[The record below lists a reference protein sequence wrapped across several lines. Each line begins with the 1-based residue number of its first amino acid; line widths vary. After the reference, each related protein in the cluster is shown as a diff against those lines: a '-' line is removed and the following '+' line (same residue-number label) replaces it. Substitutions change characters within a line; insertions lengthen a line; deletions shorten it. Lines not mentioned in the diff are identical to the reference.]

1 MKIKTLFFIITFG
14 FSTILSGQIDTLS
27 LDLMQTIDVAQKD
40 GIDVQ
45 FADVSFQNNYW
56 QYQAFLAR
64 LKPQLNFRGEIPN
77 INRSIEPIILPD
89 GTEAFINRSL
99 MSNSARINLQQSI
112 PLTGGQIF
120 AQTGLRRI
128 DLFSTSGSG
137 NISYLSTP
145 VSIGFV
151 QPIFGFNE
159 LKWEKRIAPLQYEE
173 SVKQYSEDFE
183 KIAYD
188 ATGYFFEVLIAQL
201 NLEAAYRDKEN
212 ADSLY
217 VISKA
222 RYDVGKIAE
231 TEVLQMEL
239 QSMRADANLS
249 ESTLNLSSAT
259 ERLRNFMGIQQE
271 VAFQLTPPEDIPEFE
286 VDVTEALE
294 LANRNRADALARQRR
309 MMEAERTLAQARAN
323 TRPSFDLFASF
334 GLSQTA
340 NNLEEVYKKPLDQEM
355 FSLGF
360 DIPIADWGK
369 SNAAKQ
375 IARANADLVRL
386 QVQQDAVNFER
397 EVIVRVQQFE
407 LVKEQVGLAKRSFEL
422 AQRRLDISR
431 KRYLIGKI
439 SATDLNIAI
448 NEEATSRRSYYSAL
462 SNYWL
467 AHYYLRGLTLYDFE
481 NNVSLVRDKE

>member
-1 MKIKTLFFIITFG
+1 MKIKTLAFLISLLMSCSLI
-14 FSTILSGQIDTLS
+14 GQTDTLS
-27 LDLMQTIDVAQKD
+27 LSLMQTIKIAQRD
-40 GIDVQ
+40 GIDLR

-56 QYQAFLAR
+56 QYQAFLAKLR
-64 LKPQLNFRGEIPN
+64 PQLNLRGEIPN

-128 DLFSTSGSG
+128 DLFSAVNNT

-145 VSIGFV
+145 VSVGFV
-151 QPIFGFNE
+151 QPIFGFNS

-173 SVKQYSEDFE
+173 SIKKYSEDFE

-201 NLEAAYRDKEN
+201 NLQAAYRDKAN
-212 ADSLY
+212 ADTLY
-217 VISKA
+217 VISKG

-231 TEVLQMEL
+231 TEVMQMEL
-239 QSMRADANLS
+239 QAMRANTTLS
-249 ESTLNLSSAT
+249 ESILNLQTAT

-271 VAFQLTPPEDIPEFE
+271 VAFKLVPPEDIPTFE
-286 VDVTEALE
+286 TDATEALE
-294 LANRNRADALARQRR
+294 LANRNRANALARQRR
-309 MMEAERTLAQARAN
+309 MLEAERTLAQARAN
-323 TRPSFDLFASF
+323 TRPSFDLYASF

-340 NNLEEVYKKPLDQEM
+340 NNLEEVYRKPLDQEV
-355 FSLGF
+355 FTLGF

-375 IARANADLVRL
+375 IAKANAELVRL
-386 QVQQDAVNFER
+386 QVEQDAVNFER
-397 EVIVRVQQFE
+397 EVLVRVQQFK
-407 LVKEQVGLAKRSFEL
+407 LVKDQVNLAKRSYDL
-422 AQRRLDISR
+422 AQRRLDITQ

-439 SATDLNIAI
+439 GPTDLNLAI
-448 NEEATSRRSYYSAL
+448 TEESSARRSYYSAL
-462 SNYWL
+462 SSYWL

-481 NNVSLVRDKE
+481 NGVSLVKETK

>member
-1 MKIKTLFFIITFG
+1 MKIKTLFFIITLG
-14 FSTILSGQIDTLS
+14 FSTFLSGQIDTLS
-27 LDLMQTIDVAQKD
+27 LDLMQTINIAQKD

-128 DLFSTSGSG
+128 DLFSASGNG

-173 SVKQYSEDFE
+173 SIKQYSEDFE

-201 NLEAAYRDKEN
+201 NLEAAHRDKEN

-239 QSMRADANLS
+239 QAMRADATLS
-249 ESTLNLSSAT
+249 QSTLNLSSAT

-271 VAFQLTPPEDIPEFE
+271 VAFKLIPPEEIPEFE
-286 VDVTEALE
+286 VDATAALE

-309 MMEAERTLAQARAN
+309 MLEAERTLAQARAN
-323 TRPSFDLFASF
+323 TRPSFDLYASF

-340 NNLEEVYKKPLDQEM
+340 NNLEEVYQKPLDQEV

-407 LVKEQVGLAKRSFEL
+407 LVKEQVGLAKRSYDL

-448 NEEATSRRSYYSAL
+448 DEEATSRRSYYSAL
-462 SNYWL
+462 SSYWL

-481 NNVSLVRDKE
+481 NNVSLVRNKE

>member
-1 MKIKTLFFIITFG
+1 MLIFG
-14 FSTILSGQIDTLS
+14 LTGPLVAQVDTLS
-27 LDLMQTIDVAQKD
+27 LDLMQTIKIAQKD

-64 LKPQLNFRGEIPN
+64 LRPQLNFRGEIPN
-77 INRSIEPIILPD
+77 INRSIEPIIFPD
-89 GTEAFINRSL
+89 GTEVFINRSL

-128 DLFSTSGSG
+128 DLFSDSGSG
-137 NISYLSTP
+137 TKSYLSTP

-151 QPIFGFNE
+151 QPILGFNE
-159 LKWEKRIAPLQYEE
+159 LKWEKQIAPLRYEE
-173 SVKQYSEDFE
+173 SIKQYSEDFE

-188 ATGYFFEVLIAQL
+188 ATGIFFEVLIAQL
-201 NLEAAYRDKEN
+201 NLEAAHRDKAN

-217 VISKA
+217 VISRS

-239 QSMRADANLS
+239 QAMRSDATLS
-249 ESTLNLSSAT
+249 ESILNLSTAT

-271 VAFQLTPPEDIPEFE
+271 VAFKLFPPEAIPDFE
-286 VDVTEALE
+286 VDATEALE

-309 MMEAERTLAQARAN
+309 MLEAERTLAQARAN

-340 NNLEEVYKKPLDQEM
+340 GTLEEVYREPLDQEV

-375 IARANADLVRL
+375 IAKANADLVRL
-386 QVQQDAVNFER
+386 QVQQDEVSFER

-407 LVKEQVGLAKRSFEL
+407 LVKEQVGLAKRSYDL

-448 NEEATSRRSYYSAL
+448 NEEATARRSYYSAL
-462 SNYWL
+462 SSYWL

-481 NNVSLVRDKE
+481 NNVSLVRNKN

>member
-1 MKIKTLFFIITFG
+1 MKFKTLFLLLIIGLNCPVFG
-14 FSTILSGQIDTLS
+14 QTDTLS
-27 LDLMQTIDVAQKD
+27 LDLMQTIQIAQKD
-40 GIDVQ
+40 GIDQQ

-56 QYQAFLAR
+56 QYQAYLAR
-64 LKPQLNFRGEIPN
+64 LKPQLNLRGDIPN

-128 DLFSTSGSG
+128 DLFSTTGSG

-145 VSIGFV
+145 VSVGLV
-151 QPIFGFNE
+151 QPIFGFND
-159 LKWEKRIAPLQYEE
+159 LKWEKRIAPLRYEE

-183 KIAYD
+183 QIAYD
-188 ATGYFFEVLIAQL
+188 ATGYFFEVLNAQL
-201 NLEAAYRDKEN
+201 NLEAAYRDKAN

-217 VISKA
+217 VISNA
-222 RYDVGKIAE
+222 RYKVGKIAE

-239 QSMRADANLS
+239 QSMRSDATLS
-249 ESTLNLSSAT
+249 QSKLALSTAT

-271 VAFQLTPPEDIPEFE
+271 VAFKLFPPEEIPEFE
-286 VDVTEALE
+286 VDVTEALI

-309 MMEAERTLAQARAN
+309 MLEAERTLAQARAN
-323 TRPSFDLFASF
+323 TRPSFDLYASF
-334 GLSQTA
+334 GLSQTGGS
-340 NNLEEVYKKPLDQEM
+340 LEEVYSKPLDQEV

-386 QVQQDAVNFER
+386 QVQQDEVNFER

-407 LVKEQVGLAKRSFEL
+407 LVKDQVGLAKKSFDL

-431 KRYLIGKI
+431 NRYLIGKI

-448 NEEATSRRSYYSAL
+448 DEEANARRSYYSAL
-462 SNYWL
+462 SSYWL

-481 NNVSLVRDKE
+481 NNVSLVREQN

>member
-1 MKIKTLFFIITFG
+1 MKIKTLAFLTSLLMSCSLI
-14 FSTILSGQIDTLS
+14 GQTDTLTLS
-27 LDLMQTIDVAQKD
+27 LMQTIKIAQRD
-40 GIDVQ
+40 GIDLR

-56 QYQAFLAR
+56 QYQAFLAKLR
-64 LKPQLNFRGEIPN
+64 PQLNLRGEIPN

-128 DLFSTSGSG
+128 DLFSAVNNT

-145 VSIGFV
+145 VSVGFV
-151 QPIFGFNE
+151 QPIFGFNS

-173 SVKQYSEDFE
+173 SIKQYSEDFE

-201 NLEAAYRDKEN
+201 NLQAAYRDKAN
-212 ADSLY
+212 ADTLY
-217 VISKA
+217 VISKG

-239 QSMRADANLS
+239 QAMRANTTLS
-249 ESTLNLSSAT
+249 ESILNLQTAT

-271 VAFQLTPPEDIPEFE
+271 VAFKLFPPEDIPTFE
-286 VDVTEALE
+286 TDASEALE
-294 LANRNRADALARQRR
+294 LANRNRANALARQRR
-309 MMEAERTLAQARAN
+309 MLEAERSLAQARAN
-323 TRPSFDLFASF
+323 TRPSFDLYASF

-340 NNLEEVYKKPLDQEM
+340 NNLEEVYRKPLDQEV
-355 FSLGF
+355 FTLGF

-375 IARANADLVRL
+375 IAKANAELVRL
-386 QVQQDAVNFER
+386 QVEQDAVNFER
-397 EVIVRVQQFE
+397 EVLVRVQQFK
-407 LVKEQVGLAKRSFEL
+407 LVKNQVDLAKRAYDL
-422 AQRRLDISR
+422 AQRRLDITQ

-439 SATDLNIAI
+439 GPTDLNLAI
-448 NEEATSRRSYYSAL
+448 TEESSSRRSYYSAL
-462 SNYWL
+462 SSYWL

-481 NNVSLVRDKE
+481 NGVSLVKETR